1 MIFFKT
7 RAVFLFTLLFVVGV
21 GCTPDASTSSAS
33 TTVSDAPAPSAQP
46 QSLLTVAQ
54 AMELSEE
61 IRALRD
67 RVETLEFELEKSRSR
82 QKDLYD
88 DLDGRLRQF
97 ERDVSISENDQIP
110 TDESSVGVEQLEGES
125 EEQPDLPPD
134 ATDAVTEETAGEQ
147 AAQDQPQ
154 VDPTVVRD
162 AYDSAFRTLRE
173 GKYEDAIV
181 EFENLIANYPSSE
194 LVDDAWYWIAE
205 ANYVTQNFDLAL
217 PGFERVIR
225 DYPDN
230 QRASEAMLKIGYI
243 YYDLKE
249 YSQAQ
254 DYLLEVIDRYPASRS
269 AFSARRRLDKMAR
282 DGNL

>member
-110 TDESSVGVEQLEGES
+110 TDESSVGVEQLEGQS

-134 ATDAVTEETAGEQ
+134 ATDAVTEDTAGEQ

-269 AFSARRRLDKMAR
+269 AFSARRRLDKMTR